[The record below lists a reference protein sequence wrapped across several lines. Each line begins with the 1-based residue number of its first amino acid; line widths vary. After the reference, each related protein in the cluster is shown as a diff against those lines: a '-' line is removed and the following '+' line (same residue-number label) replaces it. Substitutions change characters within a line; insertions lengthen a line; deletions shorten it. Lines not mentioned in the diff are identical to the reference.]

1 MQTGTSSTFV
11 ADGVRDARGYQAGC
25 PFWFRTGAAAAAS
38 TTQGAE
44 LALRGP
50 GGAAYER
57 VVLLSVSLRDGR
69 GDVCFCRCAATRLAS
84 ATPTHS
90 SSSLSHRS
98 PATHQMH
105 SLPHPLT
112 PRKLGPSSSSCS
124 GSSGGSRSCRGDGPE
139 AEGAEAAATA
149 AEAEAVLL
157 PDMAAAAAK
166 TGRVLHGDSGL
177 RACVSSD
184 RTRLASVRV
193 TLAPMSAH
201 DEAAAAAGEDARL
214 AVAELHVELSV
225 RFLQQWF
232 SHHVLQLI

>member
-1 MQTGTSSTFV
+1 V
-11 ADGVRDARGYQAGC
+11 PDARGYQAGC
-25 PFWFRTGAAAAAS
+25 PFWFRTGSAAAAAAAAS
-38 TTQGAE
+38 TTTQGAE

-84 ATPTHS
+84 ATPMHS
-90 SSSLSHRS
+90 SSSHSNPS
-98 PATHQMH
+98 PATQQTHP
-105 SLPHPLT
+105 LPHPLT
-112 PRKLGPSSSSCS
+112 PRKLGPGSGGSSSS
-124 GSSGGSRSCRGDGPE
+124 SSGGSRSHRGDR
-139 AEGAEAAATA
+139 AEAGGAAAAAA

-177 RACVSSD
+177 RACVASD

-225 RFLQQWF
+225 RFLKQWF